1 MKLQELDI
9 YTKKKTLST
18 KKYKKYFIILEKR
31 IIICAMTD
39 SKEHILGG
47 VVSGYDA
54 FVLARAAREK
64 GCILH
69 IADSENHLNTLAS
82 LINII
87 APDVRVLAFPAW
99 DTIPYDRVSPNT
111 AIESERLDTLF
122 ELANGN
128 IHGNTIILSSVPAV
142 LQKVPPVDFF
152 KGQGLSFKTGD
163 IFDVDKVQAF
173 LNKIGSTRTEQV
185 MQAGE
190 YALRGGIMDVF
201 VSGSEEPYR
210 LDLFGDVLESIR
222 TFSVTTQRTDAI
234 VQKFSIKPM
243 AEYVLNEKTISDFRT
258 RYRALASGQTSSDM
272 LYESVS
278 AGRKVNG
285 LEHWLPLFFDKMDCF
300 LDYLPSGTPVYL
312 DEDVPQAVLSRQTQ
326 IMEYYQARLKA
337 LDIKDKL
344 EDIYYPVAPDS
355 FFLNEEEWT
364 STLQGVDRFVLSSF
378 VSPQQ
383 DDLQSRVGISFA
395 ADRAA
400 NNIFEKVAHFIQ
412 KSKQPVVIS
421 SFSDSSAEHII
432 KGIAQFGISVH
443 KVSSWVGALKEA
455 PSIIQMPIEKGF
467 TAKDFTLLTEEDILG
482 ERLIRPTRHKR
493 AKENFIE
500 DISTLNVGDLVVHI
514 THGIGRYEGLITLQA
529 GGTAH
534 DCLKI
539 IYDGDDKLFVP
550 VENLDMLS
558 RYGSENTAVA
568 LDRLGGSGWQA
579 RKSRIKKQLL
589 EMAEKLINVAAARYA
604 TQMPVISPDLGFYN
618 EFCARFPYVE
628 TEDQLHSIN
637 DVISDFAS
645 GHPMDRLV
653 CGDVGFGKTEVA
665 LRAAFMAAEAG
676 QQVAVI
682 VPTTLLARQHYATF
696 AKRFEG
702 IPLKIGR
709 LSRLVGESEK
719 RRTLAGLTDGSIDI
733 VIGTH
738 ALLSK
743 SVQFKN
749 LGLLIVDEEQHF
761 GVAHKEQLKTLK
773 ASVHVLTLTATPIP
787 RTLQMSLT
795 GVRDLSIIATPP
807 VDRLAVSTFVLP
819 FDAVILRDAMMR
831 EHLRGGQ
838 TFYVCPRISDM
849 APLLEKLKRI
859 VPELKIVAAHGQMK
873 PTDLEKIMTDFVDG
887 KFDVLLATSIIESG
901 IDMSDVNTIIIHR
914 ADMFG
919 LAALYQLRGRVGR
932 SKVKAYAYL
941 TTSENKVLTPGA
953 QKRLEVMQSLDSL
966 GAGFTLAS
974 HDLDI
979 RGAGNLLGQEQSG
992 HIKEVGVELYQ
1003 KMLEDAV
1010 AMLKSGQSVENI
1022 EQENYS
1028 PQISLGLSV
1037 LIPEKYVSD
1046 LGLRMELYHRMANL
1060 QTAEEMQSMRLEL
1073 EDRFGP
1079 IPPEVEN
1086 LLTTVS
1092 LKGLCRRAHIE
1103 KIEAGSKG
1111 MSITF
1116 RNNLFPNPAGLVG
1129 FVNSQMGLAKLKP
1142 DKLTI
1147 TRIWNNSS
1155 DRLVGVKSL
1164 LETFA
1169 KMAEEVE

>member
-1 MKLQELDI
+1 
-9 YTKKKTLST
+9 
-18 KKYKKYFIILEKR
+18 
-31 IIICAMTD
+31 MTD
-39 SKEHILGG
+39 KTEQILGG
-47 VVSGYDA
+47 VVGGFDA

-64 GCILH
+64 GLILH
-69 IADSENHLNTLAS
+69 VADSEAHLNALSCLLAV
-82 LINII
+82 I
-87 APDVRVLAFPAW
+87 APDVRVLSFPAW
-99 DTIPYDRVSPNT
+99 DTIPYDRVSPNPL
-111 AIESERLDTLF
+111 IESERLDTLSD
-122 ELANGN
+122 LANN
-128 IHGNTIILSSVPAV
+128 NLSGNTIV
-142 LQKVPPVDFF
+142 LTCVAAAMQKVPPTDFF
-152 KGQGLSFKTGD
+152 KGQALSFKTGD
-163 IFDVDKVQAF
+163 LFDTVAVQAF
-173 LNKIGSTRTEQV
+173 LNKNGYTRTEQV
-185 MQAGE
+185 MQAGQ
-190 YALRGGIMDVF
+190 YALRGGIVDVF
-201 VSGSEEPYR
+201 VSGAQEPYR

-222 TFSVTTQRTDAI
+222 LFSVSTQKTTAV
-234 VQKFSIKPM
+234 VQKMSIKPM
-243 AEYVLNEKTISDFRT
+243 AEYVLNEKSISDFRT
-258 RYRALASGQTSSDM
+258 RYRALASGQTGGDM

-278 AGRKVNG
+278 AGRKLNG
-285 LEHWLPLFFDKMDCF
+285 LEHWLPLFYDKMSTIF
-300 LDYLPSGTPVYL
+300 DYVPADTPLYL
-312 DEDVPQAVLSRQTQ
+312 DEDVKQAVLSRQSQ
-326 IMEYYQARLKA
+326 ILEYYQARLNA
-337 LDIKDKL
+337 LKNKDRL
-344 EDIYYPVAPDS
+344 EDVYYPVAPDS
-355 FFLNEEEWT
+355 FFMNMEAWT
-364 STLQGVDRFVLSSF
+364 ERLKGQNRFVLSAF
-378 VSPQQ
+378 VAP
-383 DDLQSRVGISFA
+383 DEADLGSRVGVSFA

-400 NNIFEKVAHFIQ
+400 GNVFEKLAGFIQ
-412 KSKQPVVIS
+412 KAKKPVVIAG
-421 SFSDSSAEHII
+421 FSDTSSDHII
-432 KGIAQFGISVH
+432 KALHQFGISLNH
-443 KVSSWVGALKEA
+443 ASSWVAALKQA
-455 PSIIQMPIEKGF
+455 PAIVQMPVEKGF
-467 TAKDFTLLTEEDILG
+467 ECKEFILLSEEDILG
-482 ERLIRPTRHKR
+482 ERMVRPTRHRK

-500 DISTLNVGDLVVHI
+500 DISTLNIGDLVVHV

-534 DCLKI
+534 DCLKVV
-539 IYDGDDKLFVP
+539 YDGNDKLFVP

-589 EMAEKLINVAAARYA
+589 EMAEKLINIAAARYA
-604 TQMPVISPDLGFYN
+604 TQMPIINPDIGLYN

-628 TEDQLHSIN
+628 TDDQLHSIN
-637 DVISDFAS
+637 DVTSDFAS

-676 QQVAVI
+676 MQVAVV
-682 VPTTLLARQHYATF
+682 VPTTLLARQHYANF
-696 AKRFEG
+696 VKRFEG
-702 IPLKIGR
+702 FPLKVAR
-709 LSRLVGESEK
+709 LSRLVGAAEK
-719 RRTLAGLTDGSIDI
+719 KKTLTGLADGSIDI
-733 VIGTH
+733 VVGTH
-738 ALLSK
+738 ALLAK

-761 GVAHKEQLKTLK
+761 GVAHKEQLKSLK
-773 ASVHVLTLTATPIP
+773 AAVHVLTLTATPIP

-819 FDAVILRDAMMR
+819 FDGVILRDAMMR

-849 APLLEKLKRI
+849 APLLDKLKRI
-859 VPELKIVAAHGQMK
+859 VPELKIVAAHGQMR
-873 PTDLEKIMTDFVDG
+873 PSELEQIMTDFVDG

-901 IDMSDVNTIIIHR
+901 IDMSTVNTIIIHR

-932 SKVKAYAYL
+932 SKIKAYAYL
-941 TTSENKVLTPGA
+941 TTSENKVLTPTA

-1022 EQENYS
+1022 AEESYS

-1037 LIPEKYVSD
+1037 LIPEKYVPD
-1046 LGLRMELYHRMANL
+1046 LGLRMELYHRMANIE
-1060 QTAEEMQSMRLEL
+1060 TPEEMQAMRLEL
-1073 EDRFGP
+1073 EDRFGALP
-1079 IPPEVEN
+1079 QEVDN
-1086 LLTTVS
+1086 LLATVS
-1092 LKGLCRRAHIE
+1092 LKTLCRRAHIE
-1103 KIEAGSKG
+1103 KVEAGSKG
-1111 MSITF
+1111 MAITF

-1129 FVNSQMGLAKLKP
+1129 FVNGQMGLAKLKP
-1142 DKLTI
+1142 DKLTV
-1147 TRIWNNSS
+1147 TRIWNNPM

-1169 KMAEEVE
+1169 KMAEEVCPSKG

>member
-1 MKLQELDI
+1 
-9 YTKKKTLST
+9 
-18 KKYKKYFIILEKR
+18 
-31 IIICAMTD
+31 MTD
-39 SKEHILGG
+39 KTEQILGG
-47 VVSGYDA
+47 VVGGFDA

-64 GCILH
+64 GLILH
-69 IADSENHLNTLAS
+69 VADSEAHLNALSCLLAV
-82 LINII
+82 I
-87 APDVRVLAFPAW
+87 APDVRVLSFPAW
-99 DTIPYDRVSPNT
+99 DTIPYDRVSPNPL
-111 AIESERLDTLF
+111 IESERLDTLSD
-122 ELANGN
+122 LANN
-128 IHGNTIILSSVPAV
+128 NLSGNTIV
-142 LQKVPPVDFF
+142 LTCVAAAMQKVPPTDFF
-152 KGQGLSFKTGD
+152 KGQALSFKTGD
-163 IFDVDKVQAF
+163 LFDTVAVQAF
-173 LNKIGSTRTEQV
+173 LNKNGYTRTEQV
-185 MQAGE
+185 MQAGQ
-190 YALRGGIMDVF
+190 YALRGGIVDVF
-201 VSGSEEPYR
+201 VSGAQEPYR

-222 TFSVTTQRTDAI
+222 LFSVSTQKTTAV
-234 VQKFSIKPM
+234 VQKMSIKPM
-243 AEYVLNEKTISDFRT
+243 AEYVLNEKSISDFRT
-258 RYRALASGQTSSDM
+258 RYRALASGQTGGDM

-278 AGRKVNG
+278 AGRKLNG
-285 LEHWLPLFFDKMDCF
+285 LEHWLPLFYDKMSTIF
-300 LDYLPSGTPVYL
+300 DYVPADTPLYL
-312 DEDVPQAVLSRQTQ
+312 DEDVKQAVLSRQSQ
-326 IMEYYQARLKA
+326 ILEYYQARLNA
-337 LDIKDKL
+337 LKNKDRL
-344 EDIYYPVAPDS
+344 EDVYYPVAPDS
-355 FFLNEEEWT
+355 FFMNMEAWT
-364 STLQGVDRFVLSSF
+364 ERLKGQNRFVLSAF
-378 VSPQQ
+378 VAP
-383 DDLQSRVGISFA
+383 DEADLGSRVGGSFA

-400 NNIFEKVAHFIQ
+400 GNVFEKLAGFIQ
-412 KSKQPVVIS
+412 KAKKPVVIAG
-421 SFSDSSAEHII
+421 FSDTSSEHII
-432 KGIAQFGISVH
+432 KALHQFGISLNH
-443 KVSSWVGALKEA
+443 ASSWVAALKQA
-455 PSIIQMPIEKGF
+455 PAIVQMPVEKGF
-467 TAKDFTLLTEEDILG
+467 ECKEFILLSEEDILG
-482 ERLIRPTRHKR
+482 ERMVRPTRHRK

-500 DISTLNVGDLVVHI
+500 DISTLNIGDLVVHV

-534 DCLKI
+534 DCLKVV
-539 IYDGDDKLFVP
+539 YDGNDKLFVP

-589 EMAEKLINVAAARYA
+589 EMAEKLINIAAARYA
-604 TQMPVISPDLGFYN
+604 TQMPIINPDIGLYN

-628 TEDQLHSIN
+628 TDDQLHSIN
-637 DVISDFAS
+637 DVTSDFAS

-676 QQVAVI
+676 MQVAVV
-682 VPTTLLARQHYATF
+682 VPTTLLARQHYANF
-696 AKRFEG
+696 VKRFAG
-702 IPLKIGR
+702 FPLKVAR
-709 LSRLVGESEK
+709 LSRLVGASEK
-719 RRTLAGLTDGSIDI
+719 KKTLTGLADGSIDI
-733 VIGTH
+733 VVGTH
-738 ALLSK
+738 ALLAK

-761 GVAHKEQLKTLK
+761 GVAHKEQLKSLK
-773 ASVHVLTLTATPIP
+773 AAVHVLTLTATPIP

-819 FDAVILRDAMMR
+819 FDGVILRDAMMR

-849 APLLEKLKRI
+849 APLLDKLKRI
-859 VPELKIVAAHGQMK
+859 VPELKIVAAHGQMR
-873 PTDLEKIMTDFVDG
+873 PSELEQIMTDFVDG

-901 IDMSDVNTIIIHR
+901 IDMSTVNTIIIHR

-932 SKVKAYAYL
+932 SKIKAYAYL
-941 TTSENKVLTPGA
+941 TTSENKVLTPTA

-1022 EQENYS
+1022 AEESYS

-1037 LIPEKYVSD
+1037 LIPEKYVPD
-1046 LGLRMELYHRMANL
+1046 LGLRMELYHRMANIE
-1060 QTAEEMQSMRLEL
+1060 TPEEMQAMRLEL
-1073 EDRFGP
+1073 EDRFGALP
-1079 IPPEVEN
+1079 QEVDN
-1086 LLTTVS
+1086 LLATVS
-1092 LKGLCRRAHIE
+1092 LKTLCRRAHIE
-1103 KIEAGSKG
+1103 KVEAGSKG
-1111 MSITF
+1111 MAITF

-1129 FVNSQMGLAKLKP
+1129 FVNGQMGLAKLKP
-1142 DKLTI
+1142 DKLTV
-1147 TRIWNNSS
+1147 TRIWNNPM

-1169 KMAEEVE
+1169 KMAEEVCPSKG